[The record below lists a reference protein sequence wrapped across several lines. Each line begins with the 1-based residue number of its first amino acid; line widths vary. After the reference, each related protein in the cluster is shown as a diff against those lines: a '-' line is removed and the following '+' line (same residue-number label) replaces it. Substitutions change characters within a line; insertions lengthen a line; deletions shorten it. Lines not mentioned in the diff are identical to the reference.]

1 MKTDIMGLQ
10 FDNITMEEALDAAKV
25 LLQGEH
31 AARVVTPNA
40 EIAYE
45 ALHDENMRTLLN
57 SAELMLPDG
66 AGVVLASKILKT
78 PLKQKVAGVDFA
90 DGLLGVLET
99 TGQSLYLLGSKEGRP
114 TEEEADWNTLPEL
127 IGLDYDQ
134 FLRTVLIAQ
143 GSFANFLTAKEN
155 ERYELLE
162 KLIGCEE
169 QYALIA
175 AGIKQQRDL
184 AQQLSDWGADV
195 ILGTHP
201 HVVQDAEWK
210 TSVDGRQTF
219 VAYSL
224 GNFLST
230 QSKPDQLIGAILTL
244 ELNKTTNPDGSVHCA
259 VASPQLHPTVTHYD
273 AGKSNVRTYLFQ
285 EYTPELAQAHGVR
298 AAYPSFGIEYI
309 QNVLQAN
316 INSAFLALA

>member
-99 TGQSLYLLGSKEGRP
+99 TGQSLYLLGSRP
-114 TEEEADWNTLPEL
+114 GVGEL
-127 IGLDYDQ
+127 A
-134 FLRTVLIAQ
+134 AQ
-143 GSFANFLTAKEN
+143 KMMQKHP
-155 ERYELLE
+155 
-162 KLIGCEE
+162 KLKI
-169 QYALIA
+169 
-175 AGIKQQRDL
+175 AGIADGYFQDETPVIDKIN
-184 AQQLSDWGADV
+184 ASGADV
-195 ILGTHP
+195 LFVCLGAPKQEQFMARHQKAL
-201 HVVQDAEWK
+201 HVKLMAGLGGTLDSFAGTVRRAPKWMIRLNLEWLYRLIK
-210 TSVDGRQTF
+210 EPKRFKRMLRLPKYLWAVVCKRIRGR
-219 VAYSL
+219 
-224 GNFLST
+224 
-230 QSKPDQLIGAILTL
+230 
-244 ELNKTTNPDGSVHCA
+244 
-259 VASPQLHPTVTHYD
+259 
-273 AGKSNVRTYLFQ
+273 
-285 EYTPELAQAHGVR
+285 
-298 AAYPSFGIEYI
+298 
-309 QNVLQAN
+309 
-316 INSAFLALA
+316 